1 MLRHLFWH
9 FYLRKFNTL
18 FIKTLWLNVGFSSH
32 KRKYRTTT
40 EYTNK
45 IQRIK
50 STKIIS
56 ADISRIFQLMFVLF
70 CMRTY
75 ILVIFI
81 DTKLQQVEKQISKK
95 KLLMSI
101 EKLVLYRIHSSQA
114 AVGWFLP
121 EWMNIHVLTI
131 NN

>member
-1 MLRHLFWH
+1 MSLDFVFAAT
-9 FYLRKFNTL
+9 FY
-18 FIKTLWLNVGFSSH
+18 H
-32 KRKYRTTT
+32 
-40 EYTNK
+40 
-45 IQRIK
+45 Q
-50 STKIIS
+50 
-56 ADISRIFQLMFVLF
+56 
-70 CMRTY
+70 Y

-121 EWMNIHVLTI
+121 E
-131 NN
+131 